1 MKKWS
6 IWLTCGLVAVMMM
19 AGLGAIAA
27 EYGSQSDP
35 LVTLSYIEQ
44 VLLPNAKED
53 VDDMVKDALEDYE
66 DDFEA
71 EEDDIVEDVV
81 TEPVTEA

>member
-6 IWLTCGLVAVMMM
+6 VWLTCILVAALMI
-19 AGLGAIAA
+19 AGVAAIAA

-44 VLLPNAKED
+44 VQKSGEID
-53 VDDMVKDALEDYE
+53 
-66 DDFEA
+66 
-71 EEDDIVEDVV
+71 
-81 TEPVTEA
+81 